1 MQQLINKDRTSGLFY
16 GIIQPEGDILKV
28 KKTNA
33 MRLLDQKKIPYQM
46 HFYDKVKLDQG
57 ISLES
62 QIKRPMALI
71 YKTIVLEADHDYFVG
86 VVPIESELNLK
97 KTASAFGVKK
107 VNLLHLKDL
116 TKVTGYVR
124 GGCSPVGMKK
134 EFPTI
139 IDQSALAL
147 DTMIVSAGK
156 IGSQLEV
163 SPLDLA
169 KVTKLSFADI
179 QQG

>member
-1 MQQLINKDRTSGLFY
+1 
-16 GIIQPEGDILKV
+16 
-28 KKTNA
+28 
-33 MRLLDQKKIPYQM
+33 
-46 HFYDKVKLDQG
+46 
-57 ISLES
+57 
-62 QIKRPMALI
+62 
-71 YKTIVLEADHDYFVG
+71 
-86 VVPIESELNLK
+86 
-97 KTASAFGVKK
+97 
-107 VNLLHLKDL
+107 
-116 TKVTGYVR
+116 
-124 GGCSPVGMKK
+124 MKK